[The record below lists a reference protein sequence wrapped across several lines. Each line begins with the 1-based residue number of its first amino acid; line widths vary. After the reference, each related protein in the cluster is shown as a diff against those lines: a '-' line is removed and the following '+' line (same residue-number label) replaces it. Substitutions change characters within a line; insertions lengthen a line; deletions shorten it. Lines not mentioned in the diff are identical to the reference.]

1 MSIVENLETS
11 FNFANKSNIID
22 DIFLKFEMHPNK
34 RKASGNVYKVIKS
47 VLLLRIY
54 KHGQNI

>member
-1 MSIVENLETS
+1 MSIVKNLETS
-11 FNFANKSNIID
+11 FNFANESNIID

-47 VLLLRIY
+47 VLLLRI
-54 KHGQNI
+54 